1 MIAYTVDDV
10 ARMIGVNRS
19 TLIYHHKY
27 QALEEPDRV
36 GTRRF
41 YTNEDVERI
50 RNHFRTWTTRDW
62 PHERSKQ
69 KGNVTVR

>member
-10 ARMIGVNRS
+10 ARMVGVNRS

-27 QALEEPDRV
+27 QALVEPDRV

-41 YTNEDVERI
+41 YTERDVERI
-50 RNHFRTWTTRDW
+50 
-62 PHERSKQ
+62 
-69 KGNVTVR
+69 